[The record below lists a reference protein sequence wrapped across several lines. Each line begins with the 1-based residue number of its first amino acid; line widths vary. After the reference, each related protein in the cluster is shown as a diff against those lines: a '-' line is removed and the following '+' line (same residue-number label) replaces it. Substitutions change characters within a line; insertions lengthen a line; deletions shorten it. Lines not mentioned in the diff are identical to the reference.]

1 MPNTRGPIL
10 TVSELCEDLRVDKTT
25 IYRAL
30 REGKLPGFRV
40 GSEWRFHV
48 DAIEQWQRD
57 QMKDKP
63 RSQTDD

>member
-10 TVSELCEDLRVDKTT
+10 TVTELSEDLRVDRTT

-30 REGKLPGFRV
+30 RGGKLPGFRV

-48 DAIEQWQRD
+48 DTIEQWQRD
-57 QMKDKP
+57 QMKDKTP
-63 RSQTDD
+63 KPD